1 MCIAHL
7 QLRRDGVDGFW
18 GWLGGQLCVNNWGK
32 AWPPGDLGQTNPQLK
47 RSPLTLGGPEE
58 GMAVKWWEGHARRLF
73 FYYYLFYYYFFFLHA
88 DFLKVLVHMF
98 VGRDLVA
105 EEPRPPCFSICV
117 CFHRGRAR
125 VPHPPPPAIW
135 SGVGLGVEW
144 MGWRPLMETFD
155 SVEIKAL
162 ARGHWEGSH
171 CLSPHFVFIEALT
184 GTNKLE

>member
-7 QLRRDGVDGFW
+7 QLRRDSVDGFW

-58 GMAVKWWEGHARRLF
+58 GMAVKWWEGRARRLF
-73 FYYYLFYYYFFFLHA
+73 KSFSPHVCRERPGGRGTPPPLLLYLCLF
-88 DFLKVLVHMF
+88 
-98 VGRDLVA
+98 
-105 EEPRPPCFSICV
+105 PSWPCT
-117 CFHRGRAR
+117 GA
-125 VPHPPPPAIW
+125 PPPPPAIW